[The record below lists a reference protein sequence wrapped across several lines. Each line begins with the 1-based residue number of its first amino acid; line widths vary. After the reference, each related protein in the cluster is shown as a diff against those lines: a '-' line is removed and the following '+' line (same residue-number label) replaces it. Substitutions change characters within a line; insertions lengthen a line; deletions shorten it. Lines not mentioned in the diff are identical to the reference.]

1 MGGLVSVLAAHRDQ
15 GQLFKTTVLEAPLIK
30 LHEKSGHPVQIFLA
44 KLISFLPK
52 LQIPATRLDRNLLTR
67 SEELKSKWDK
77 DPLMVLLLPFFLLML
92 LFLYLFFCRNRLTP
106 LWEPPTR

>member
-77 DPLMVLLLPFFLLML
+77 DPLMVLLLPFLSSDAFC
-92 LFLYLFFCRNRLTP
+92 FFIFSFVETD
-106 LWEPPTR
+106 